1 LLQSTES
8 GGIGG
13 VGVEL
18 YELTAHELRDL
29 IRSRKIS
36 CVELTRSVLDRIDRI
51 DSKIGSYI
59 TVCADKAIERS
70 KEVQAKID
78 RGEAKSPLAGIPMA
92 LKDNICTEGILT
104 TCASKMLY
112 NFIPPYS
119 ATVAKKLYSEDTIL
133 LGKLNMD
140 EFAMGSSTENSYFK
154 KTRNP
159 WDVDR
164 VPGGSS
170 GGSAASVIAGEAVFA
185 LGSDTGGSIRQP
197 ASFCGVVGM
206 KPTYGA
212 VSRFGLVAFASSLD
226 QIGPLTKDVTD
237 CALVLNAITGHDPMD
252 STSADI
258 DYPDYTKALVNDI
271 KGMKIGI
278 PREYIGEGINEE
290 VKKAV
295 LDAVEVL
302 RKLGAE
308 CEEFSLPITEYAIPA
323 YYLISSAEASSNLA
337 RYDGIKYGYRAE
349 KFTDLLDLYMQT
361 RSEGFGPEVKRRIML
376 GTYALSSGYYDAYY
390 KKALQVRTLI
400 RNGFDEAFSRYDLI
414 VGPTA
419 PTTAYKIGEKI
430 NNPLE
435 MYLGDIYTVSVNI
448 AGLPGLVIPCGT
460 DSNNL
465 PVGLQLIGKPFD
477 ESTLLRVGY
486 TFEQNTEFHK
496 NRPRI

>member
-1 LLQSTES
+1 M
-8 GGIGG
+8 
-13 VGVEL
+13 EL
-18 YELTAHELRDL
+18 HEMTAHELSRL
-29 IRSRKIS
+29 IKEKKLGV
-36 CVELTRSVLDRIDRI
+36 VELTQAYLKRIDAVE
-51 DSKIGSYI
+51 SKVESFVTI
-59 TVCADKAIERS
+59 AREEALKKAQ
-70 KEVQAKID
+70 EVQAKVD
-78 RGEAKSPLAGIPMA
+78 GGETLSPLAGIPMA
-92 LKDNICTEGILT
+92 VKDNMCTEGIPT
-104 TCASKMLY
+104 TCASRMLH
-112 NFIPPYS
+112 NFVPPYT
-119 ATVAKKLYSEDTIL
+119 ATAVKQLKETDAVL

-140 EFAMGSSTENSYFK
+140 EFAMGGSNENSYFK
-154 KTRNP
+154 QTRNP
-159 WDVDR
+159 WDLER

-170 GGSAASVIAGEAVFA
+170 GGSAAAVASGQAVFT

-197 ASFCGVVGM
+197 AAFCGVVGM

-252 STSADI
+252 STSAEVTH
-258 DYPDYTKALVNDI
+258 PDYTKALVNDV

-278 PREYIGEGINEE
+278 PKEYIAEGIHPE
-290 VKKAV
+290 VKKQV
-295 LDAVEVL
+295 LEAMETF

-349 KFTDLLDLYMQT
+349 KFTDLLDLYKQT

-400 RNGFDEAFSRYDLI
+400 RKGFDEAFAKYDLVI
-414 VGPTA
+414 GPTA
-419 PTTAYKIGEKI
+419 PTTAYKIGEKV
-430 NNPLE
+430 NDPLE
-435 MYLGDIYTVSVNI
+435 MYLGDIYTVSANI
-448 AGLPGLVIPCGT
+448 AGLPGLVVPCGF
-460 DSNNL
+460 DSNDL

-486 TFEQNTEFHK
+486 TYEQNTGYHTR
-496 NRPRI
+496 RPNVICD